1 MNTVLRFMI
10 TFAHP
15 VWIIL
20 ALWPLKLVL
29 TVGQRMPNMQ
39 TLCKTAII
47 IGCCDPKNVKKSMLG
62 LSVTSCCSQSISTHV
77 IPCQCDTKCQ
87 LFFRFCCKWQR
98 WDIKKWRKCFREDWS
113 GLQKC
118 QRSCH
123 QMSETLSSSL
133 HVNIIYTKEL
143 SKLKWIIGTH
153 LAFVGMFKQ
162 QPSG

>member
-1 MNTVLRFMI
+1 MNNFGTLTLKTCVNCWPEDAKHANLMQNSHNNWLLRPKKCKEKCAWIECYIVLQSEHI
-10 TFAHP
+10 HP
-15 VWIIL
+15 RHSMSVWHQMSALLQIL
-20 ALWPLKLVL
+20 LQMA
-29 TVGQRMPNMQ
+29 TMG
-39 TLCKTAII
+39 
-47 IGCCDPKNVKKSMLG
+47 
-62 LSVTSCCSQSISTHV
+62 H
-77 IPCQCDTKCQ
+77 
-87 LFFRFCCKWQR
+87 
-98 WDIKKWRKCFREDWS
+98 KKWRKCFREDWS

-143 SKLKWIIGTH
+143 SKLKWIIRTH